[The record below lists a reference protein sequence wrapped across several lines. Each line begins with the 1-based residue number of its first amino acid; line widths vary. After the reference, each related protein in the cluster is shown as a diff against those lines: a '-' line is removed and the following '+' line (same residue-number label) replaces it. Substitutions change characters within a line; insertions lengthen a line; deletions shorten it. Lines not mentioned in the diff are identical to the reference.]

1 MHHIGKKE
9 SEKDIK
15 KKKEK
20 KKVEKPNPQNQLEL
34 KVNSSIHWTT
44 LVNADNASLKE
55 VYIPSL
61 WWLTVFKDD
70 VFFFLISV

>member
-15 KKKEK
+15 KKRK

-61 WWLTVFKDD
+61 WWLTVLKDD